1 MDLKLSGKVA
11 IVTGGGGG
19 CGRAYCLAFAEE
31 GARVVV
37 ADINGETAQR
47 TAEEIKAK
55 RGKALAMKVDVT
67 KWEDV
72 SNMVD
77 KTFEAFGQIDIL
89 VNNAGKRGLSL
100 IEDMTDEFFDGE
112 MDVNLK
118 GAVYCTKAVARHM
131 KERRYGK
138 IINQSSS
145 AAITGHPYRGSAYAA
160 AKAGLLGFSRS
171 MARELGSFNINVNAI
186 APSAVNTEFL
196 AGFSQ
201 EAIEANKKRSVF
213 GRIAEPEDLVGIVLL
228 LASDS
233 ASYITG
239 QTISVDGGQR
249 PT

>member
-1 MDLKLSGKVA
+1 MDLGLLGKVA
-11 IVTGGGGG
+11 IVTGAGRG
-19 CGRAYCLAFAEE
+19 CGKAYCLGFVEE
-31 GARVVV
+31 GVRVVAV
-37 ADINGETAQR
+37 DIDREAAEGTAQ
-47 TAEEIKAK
+47 EIRLKG
-55 RGKALAMKVDVT
+55 GKALAFKVDVA

-72 SNMVD
+72 SMMVN
-77 KTFEAFGQIDIL
+77 KTIDEFGQIDIL
-89 VNNAGKRGLSL
+89 VNNAGKRGLAL
-100 IEDMTDEFFDGE
+100 IEEMTEEFFDSE
-112 MDVNLK
+112 IDVNLK
-118 GAVYCTKAVARHM
+118 GAVYCTKAVALHM

-186 APSAVNTEFL
+186 APTAVNTEFL

-213 GRIAEPEDLVGIVLL
+213 GRIAEAEDLVGLVLFL
-228 LASDS
+228 SSDRS
-233 ASYITG
+233 SYITG